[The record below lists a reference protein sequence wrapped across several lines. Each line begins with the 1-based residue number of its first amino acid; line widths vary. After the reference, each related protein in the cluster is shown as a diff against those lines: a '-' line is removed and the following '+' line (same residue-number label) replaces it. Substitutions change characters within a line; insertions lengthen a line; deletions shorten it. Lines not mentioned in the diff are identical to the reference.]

1 VTSGTRGS
9 AAPGTPGGES
19 SPGVSGARDSG
30 GLPRLALDPG
40 SWRSW
45 DEEPREPEHD
55 EAYGASLV
63 RAAAKSGRDESV
75 STGEGT
81 IEDRPVAV
89 MSGNFGFLGG
99 SIGQAAAARL
109 VRCAERATERRL
121 PLLACTASGGTRMQE
136 GAPGFTAAL
145 GVTAAV
151 ARHRDAGLPYLVYLR
166 NPTFGGVLATWASLG
181 WPVLAEPG
189 AAIGFLGPRPYAALG
204 GTGDPRATQTAE
216 NLAAHDLIDAV
227 VPPKDLRA
235 VLGGLLSGLP
245 GGGPRGTTTPGTPAK
260 EQPDPGRSPAGS
272 DAWESIAASR
282 RPDRPGLRQVLGSG
296 TVTWLAGG
304 LTAGI
309 AGEVTADDTD
319 DPPGSPLAVGTAR
332 IGGHRCVV
340 VGQDR
345 SVPKSRP
352 LGPAA
357 LRRAQRAIAAAGA
370 LGLPLVTLIDTA
382 GAELTQAAEEGGVA
396 FEIARCVDAMLRL
409 PVPTV
414 AVLLGQGA
422 GGGAIALAAA
432 DRLIALEHSWLAPL
446 APEGA
451 SAIVHGH
458 PNRAAELARG
468 QRISAGEL
476 LNRGIADTVLPE
488 PAAFTGG
495 ITAAVA
501 RALDELTGP
510 DRPAPA
516 GSQAGNQ
523 AGNQAANRGN
533 TRYARFRRLAEPE
546 PPEARR

>member
-1 VTSGTRGS
+1 VTSGPGEAR
-9 AAPGTPGGES
+9 APDS
-19 SPGVSGARDSG
+19 VS
-30 GLPRLALDPG
+30 LPWLALDPG

-45 DEEPREPEHD
+45 DEEPLEPGHD
-55 EAYGASLV
+55 EAYGASLA

-81 IEDRPVAV
+81 IGGRPVAV

-99 SIGQAAAARL
+99 SIGQAAAVRL

-121 PLLACTASGGTRMQE
+121 PLLAFTASGGTRMQE

-151 ARHRDAGLPYLVYLR
+151 VRHRDAGLPYLVYLR

-204 GTGDPRATQTAE
+204 GTGDPRPTQTAE

-227 VPPKDLRA
+227 VPPRDLRG
-235 VLGGLLSGLP
+235 VLNGLLSGLP
-245 GGGPRGTTTPGTPAK
+245 GAGLRGTAAPEAPAR
-260 EQPDPGRSPAGS
+260 EQPDPWRPPAGF
-272 DAWESIAASR
+272 DAWESVAASR
-282 RPDRPGLRQVLGSG
+282 RADRPGLRQALGTG
-296 TVTWLAGG
+296 TVTWLTGG
-304 LTAGI
+304 LTTGV
-309 AGEVTADDTD
+309 AGEVTADDPDDPD

-345 SVPKSRP
+345 SASRARP
-352 LGPAA
+352 LGPPA
-357 LRRAQRAIAAAGA
+357 LRRAQRAIAAAGT

-396 FEIARCVDAMLRL
+396 FEIAHCVDAMLRL

-458 PNRAAELARG
+458 PDRAAELARG
-468 QRISAGEL
+468 QRISAGAL
-476 LNRGIADTVLPE
+476 LSRGIADTVLPE
-488 PAAFTGG
+488 PAAFAGG

-501 RALDELTGP
+501 RVLDELTGP

-516 GSQAGNQ
+516 GSRAGNQ
-523 AGNQAANRGN
+523 AGSRAG

-546 PPEARR
+546 PAEDHR